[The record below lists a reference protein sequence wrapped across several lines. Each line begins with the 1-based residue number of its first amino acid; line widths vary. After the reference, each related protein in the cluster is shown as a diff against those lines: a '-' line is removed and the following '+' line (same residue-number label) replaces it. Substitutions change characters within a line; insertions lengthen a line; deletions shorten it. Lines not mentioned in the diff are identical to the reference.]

1 MLEILVNSEFVK
13 QKKNA
18 SNKKLWNDLT
28 LKKKK
33 KSSKLYNVK
42 VEVNPL
48 SLSLSLS
55 LSQTHTTLHYRLLV
69 ESFNPSS
76 PPLIPN
82 NQHLLSQLI

>member
-1 MLEILVNSEFVK
+1 MNDVIEILVNSEFVK

-18 SNKKLWNDLT
+18 SNRKLWNDLT
-28 LKKKK
+28 LKK

-48 SLSLSLS
+48 SLSLK
-55 LSQTHTTLHYRLLV
+55 HTLHYRLLV
-69 ESFNPSS
+69 ESFNPST